1 MNKSTLIGGAVGAL
15 AAVTVGAF
23 ATTKLGVSPF
33 QSYATVVSVAPAFK
47 TSKVARQVC
56 HDETVTQQKPVKDEK
71 RIAGTAIGAVI
82 GGVLG
87 NQIGGGSGKTL
98 ATAAG
103 AVAGGYAGNQV
114 QKKVQQGD
122 TEQVTQQRCETVYDT
137 AKTPVGYDVTYE
149 LNGKRDV
156 VRMDHDPGKRIPVE
170 NGKLDLQQ
178 S

>member
-1 MNKSTLIGGAVGAL
+1 MNKSTLIGGAIGAL
-15 AAVTVGAF
+15 AVITVGAF
-23 ATTKLGVSPF
+23 ATTQLDAGPSK
-33 QSYATVVSVAPAFK
+33 SYATVVSVVPAFDTK
-47 TSKVARQVC
+47 RVPRKVC
-56 HDETVTQQKPVKDEK
+56 HDEVVTQQKPVQDEK

-122 TEQVTQQRCETVYDT
+122 TEQVARQQCETVFDT
-137 AKTPVGYDVTYE
+137 VKTAAGYDVTYD
-149 LNGKRDV
+149 LDGKRDI

-170 NGKLDLQQ
+170 HGQLDLQQ